1 MQFYLNAKTGAVN
14 NKGLLS
20 CHMWQR
26 RACRKCI
33 SGAAP
38 TRTASGE
45 ARVYSAIMDPH
56 PVSESTTQN
65 NYYGTCLLFERRKQ
79 FYDAITHYALHK
91 AGHYRYYCVL
101 GNGNTNIINLITNI
115 SGKKK
120 LYFLTDAVFHRSF
133 VTPFHRERLF
143 YVSIVIKMRRCTVF
157 SIK

>member
-45 ARVYSAIMDPH
+45 ARVCSAIMDPH

-91 AGHYRYYCVL
+91 EGHYRYYCVL

-115 SGKKK
+115 SRKKI
-120 LYFLTDAVFHRSF
+120 LFSNWRRFSPFPRDTVSPWETFLR
-133 VTPFHRERLF
+133 F
-143 YVSIVIKMRRCTVF
+143 YCYQMRRCTVF
-157 SIK
+157 FH